1 MCCGGPCPLPSVDY
15 NEKCKWFKAE
25 RCEKKRFVVQDDERE
40 NAVIIFS
47 RIGRNSLQ
55 RTYWILQTHGKFR
68 QPEWQSNIACAF
80 FVVWIVNMT
89 FELNNNNN
97 KNNSSSN
104 FIIMMII
111 TANDQIF
118 VKTDKLELSAYAYFI
133 VGGCR
138 WMCVC
143 VVHWM
148 GEQKPRKIDFIG

>member
-1 MCCGGPCPLPSVDY
+1 
-15 NEKCKWFKAE
+15 
-25 RCEKKRFVVQDDERE
+25 
-40 NAVIIFS
+40 
-47 RIGRNSLQ
+47 
-55 RTYWILQTHGKFR
+55 
-68 QPEWQSNIACAF
+68 
-80 FVVWIVNMT
+80 MT

-143 VVHWM
+143 VWYTEWGSKNHEKSTLLDNYEVL
-148 GEQKPRKIDFIG
+148 RVNASVACDFSMIISTISSMCCNYRLPTEYCCLWWRYEEFKKSPPPPPPHSLN